1 MFYCFLFWMFKSI
14 YSELIMGRASHF
26 CTKNILLS
34 LGLGIFFAVISYII
48 NTKYSRVKV
57 EGINKHSD

>member
-1 MFYCFLFWMFKSI
+1 MFKSI